1 MSTSKRYLSETEA
14 PTRAELDA
22 LRGLVLLEFGTA
34 WCGYCRAAEPALA
47 EVLSQQTNWRHV
59 KIEDG
64 PGRGLGR
71 SYGVK
76 LWPTVLVLR
85 NGMEVTR
92 LVRPTQVSAI
102 SAAMNES

>member
-1 MSTSKRYLSETEA
+1 M
-14 PTRAELDA
+14 
-22 LRGLVLLEFGTA
+22 RGLVLRELGTA
-34 WCGYCRAAEPALA
+34 WSGYCRAAEPAMAGL
-47 EVLSQQTNWRHV
+47 LSQQKNWRHV

-76 LWPTVLVLR
+76 LWPTVLMPRDGL
-85 NGMEVTR
+85 EVTR
-92 LVRPTQVSAI
+92 FVRPTQVTAI

>member
-1 MSTSKRYLSETEA
+1 MSTSKRYVSETKA
-14 PTRAELDA
+14 PTRAEFDA
-22 LRGLVLLEFGTA
+22 LRGLVLLEFGIA

-71 SYGVK
+71 SYGGK